1 MALIEAAAAGRVDEV
16 ARLVR
21 SGAPLEIQDAQ
32 GRSALLLAVA
42 GNHVAVAKAL
52 IEAGASPNTQA
63 ANRDTPWLLAG
74 ALGRT
79 EIIAAMLP
87 RQPDLSIRNR
97 YGGNALIPACERA
110 HVEAV
115 KLLLTS
121 GIDLDHVNDLGWTCL
136 LEIVILGDGGPRH
149 QQVARL
155 VLDAGADP
163 NLADR
168 DGVTP
173 VGSCPPARP
182 AGHRPADRTGR
193 RPLSPNDL
201 AWTADRATCAANA
214 ARPPPTS
221 ANRRGPPHDRHP
233 ARPPLLQSQQPLS
246 TTRNC
251 WRGISASAS
260 RASRRPMSRNIA
272 SARAGSA

>member
-1 MALIEAAAAGRVDEV
+1 MTFSPALASGAALIEAAASGRVDEV
-16 ARLVR
+16 ARLIQA
-21 SGAPLEIQDAQ
+21 GAPLEAQDAQ
-32 GRSALLLAVA
+32 GRSALLRAVA
-42 GNHVAVAKAL
+42 GDHISVAKTL
-52 IEAGASPNTQA
+52 LDAGASPNTQA

-87 RQPDLSIRNR
+87 RRPDLSIRNR

-110 HVEAV
+110 HVKAV

-155 VLDAGADP
+155 VLDAGANP
-163 NLADR
+163 SLADK

-173 VGSCPPARP
+173 LAHARQRGQQ
-182 AGHRPADRTGR
+182 AIARLIEQADGR
-193 RPLSPNDL
+193 
-201 AWTADRATCAANA
+201 
-214 ARPPPTS
+214 
-221 ANRRGPPHDRHP
+221 
-233 ARPPLLQSQQPLS
+233 
-246 TTRNC
+246 
-251 WRGISASAS
+251 
-260 RASRRPMSRNIA
+260 
-272 SARAGSA
+272 

>member
-1 MALIEAAAAGRVDEV
+1 MMVGPALASGPALIEAAAFGRVDEV
-16 ARLVR
+16 VRLIQA
-21 SGAPLEIQDAQ
+21 GAPLEAQDAG
-32 GRSALLLAVA
+32 GRSALLRAVA
-42 GNHVAVAKAL
+42 GDHVSVAKIL
-52 IEAGASPNTQA
+52 LDAGASPNTQA

-74 ALGRT
+74 ALGRA

-87 RQPDLSIRNR
+87 RKPDLSIRNR

-121 GIDLDHVNDLGWTCL
+121 GIDLDHINDLGWTCL

-163 NLADR
+163 SLADR

-173 VGSCPPARP
+173 LAHARQRGQQAIARLIEQ
-182 AGHRPADRTGR
+182 AGGR
-193 RPLSPNDL
+193 
-201 AWTADRATCAANA
+201 
-214 ARPPPTS
+214 
-221 ANRRGPPHDRHP
+221 
-233 ARPPLLQSQQPLS
+233 
-246 TTRNC
+246 
-251 WRGISASAS
+251 
-260 RASRRPMSRNIA
+260 
-272 SARAGSA
+272 

>member
-1 MALIEAAAAGRVDEV
+1 MMMTCSPALAAGAALIEAASAGRVDEV
-16 ARLVR
+16 ARMIQ
-21 SGAPLEIQDAQ
+21 SGAPLDAQDAQ
-32 GRSALLLAVA
+32 GRSALLRAVA
-42 GNHVAVAKAL
+42 GDHVSVAKVL
-52 IEAGASPNTQA
+52 LEAGASPNTQA

-74 ALGRT
+74 ALGRA

-87 RQPDLSIRNR
+87 RKPDLSIRNR

-155 VLDAGADP
+155 VLDAGANP
-163 NLADR
+163 SLADK

-173 VGSCPPARP
+173 LAHARQRGQQAIARLIEQ
-182 AGHRPADRTGR
+182 AGGR
-193 RPLSPNDL
+193 
-201 AWTADRATCAANA
+201 
-214 ARPPPTS
+214 
-221 ANRRGPPHDRHP
+221 
-233 ARPPLLQSQQPLS
+233 
-246 TTRNC
+246 
-251 WRGISASAS
+251 
-260 RASRRPMSRNIA
+260 
-272 SARAGSA
+272 

>member
-1 MALIEAAAAGRVDEV
+1 MVSPALASGSALIEAAAAGRVDEV
-16 ARLVR
+16 ARLIQA
-21 SGAPLEIQDAQ
+21 GAPLEAQDPQ
-32 GRSALLLAVA
+32 GRSALLRAVA
-42 GNHVAVAKAL
+42 GDHVSVAKTL
-52 IEAGASPNTQA
+52 LDAGASPNTQA

-87 RQPDLSIRNR
+87 RRPDLSIRNR

-155 VLDAGADP
+155 VLDAGANP
-163 NLADR
+163 SLADK

-173 VGSCPPARP
+173 LAHARQRGQQAVARLIEQ
-182 AGHRPADRTGR
+182 AGGR
-193 RPLSPNDL
+193 
-201 AWTADRATCAANA
+201 
-214 ARPPPTS
+214 
-221 ANRRGPPHDRHP
+221 
-233 ARPPLLQSQQPLS
+233 
-246 TTRNC
+246 
-251 WRGISASAS
+251 
-260 RASRRPMSRNIA
+260 
-272 SARAGSA
+272 

>member
-1 MALIEAAAAGRVDEV
+1 MRPVPSWCGFALGMMMTCSPALAAGAALIEAAAAGRVDEV
-16 ARLVR
+16 ARLVQT
-21 SGAPLEIQDAQ
+21 GAPLDAQDAQ
-32 GRSALLLAVA
+32 GRSALLRAVA
-42 GNHVAVAKAL
+42 GDHVSVAKIL
-52 IEAGASPNTQA
+52 LEAGASPNTQA

-74 ALGRT
+74 ALGRA

-87 RQPDLSIRNR
+87 RKPDLSIRNR

-121 GIDLDHVNDLGWTCL
+121 GIDLDHINDLGWTCL

-163 NLADR
+163 SLADK

-173 VGSCPPARP
+173 LAHARQRGQQAIARLIEQ
-182 AGHRPADRTGR
+182 AGGR
-193 RPLSPNDL
+193 
-201 AWTADRATCAANA
+201 
-214 ARPPPTS
+214 
-221 ANRRGPPHDRHP
+221 
-233 ARPPLLQSQQPLS
+233 
-246 TTRNC
+246 
-251 WRGISASAS
+251 
-260 RASRRPMSRNIA
+260 
-272 SARAGSA
+272 